1 MNGSRRNGLKNKMAT
16 GNPQKKKEIKSQ
28 TYVIDYKGKKR
39 ADEILVTEKIKTQS
53 VHDKNAEGELYFGDN
68 KVILKHLLSEPK
80 IRGKVDLVYID
91 PPFATGS
98 EFISRK
104 LESAYQ
110 DNLQGAQ
117 YIEFL
122 RERIILIRE
131 MLSEEGSFYLHLD
144 NRMICAAKI
153 ICDEVFGLKNFRNII
168 TRKKSNPKN
177 YTRNVFGNVTDFIL
191 FYTKTKKY
199 IWNQLSEK
207 IQGNQL
213 KEYRYL
219 DQASRRH
226 MLVPLHAPGT
236 RYGASGGQWRGMSPP
251 PGKHWQYTPE
261 TLEDLD
267 KKGHIHWSSNGN
279 PRKKVYLDENQGVPV
294 QDLWLDFKDAH
305 NQNISI
311 TGYPTEK
318 NYDLLQRIISAS
330 SNVGSL
336 VMDCFAGS
344 GTALDAAGQ
353 LNRKWIGID
362 ESPTAITSL
371 IKRIELGMEKM
382 GDYVAKNGKA
392 KKYISCELFPK
403 KARRITFIWPTQ
415 ETNKVLD
422 IFKNIPD
429 TQVGKK
435 VMALKR
441 KKNTAKR

>member
-1 MNGSRRNGLKNKMAT
+1 
-16 GNPQKKKEIKSQ
+16 
-28 TYVIDYKGKKR
+28 
-39 ADEILVTEKIKTQS
+39 
-53 VHDKNAEGELYFGDN
+53 
-68 KVILKHLLSEPK
+68 
-80 IRGKVDLVYID
+80 
-91 PPFATGS
+91 
-98 EFISRK
+98 
-104 LESAYQ
+104 
-110 DNLQGAQ
+110 
-117 YIEFL
+117 
-122 RERIILIRE
+122 
-131 MLSEEGSFYLHLD
+131 
-144 NRMICAAKI
+144 
-153 ICDEVFGLKNFRNII
+153 
-168 TRKKSNPKN
+168 
-177 YTRNVFGNVTDFIL
+177 
-191 FYTKTKKY
+191 
-199 IWNQLSEK
+199 
-207 IQGNQL
+207 
-213 KEYRYL
+213 
-219 DQASRRH
+219 

-422 IFKNIPD
+422 ISKNIPD